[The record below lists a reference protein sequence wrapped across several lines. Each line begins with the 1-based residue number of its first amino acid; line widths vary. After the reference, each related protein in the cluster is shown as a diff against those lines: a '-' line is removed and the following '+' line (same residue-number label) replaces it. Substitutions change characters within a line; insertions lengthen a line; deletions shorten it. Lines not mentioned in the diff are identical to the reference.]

1 MLRLARSTTV
11 TAGFRMTRFA
21 LMPVIA
27 VSFITFLPAPR
38 AQAAV
43 PVEDMSTSGAQ
54 APGSSVAAEGSAAI
68 GELINGISTPQPVLP
83 EGLTPQSGSSG
94 YPGYES
100 EPIQDG
106 SLATGSSVQP
116 QQLQPGQNAQLFF
129 ELQQLQAELLELR
142 GVVEEQA
149 YEIKRLQN
157 LQRSQYLDID
167 RRLAGQDPAS
177 ASPGESLAGQEPALQ
192 TSSSVPSPV
201 PDPAPLKEA
210 QGQQPTVL
218 LPAVP
223 PPRPQV
229 PIVQTGE
236 LDDSLAVA
244 PVVPEETALANETD
258 RSPTVVAPAS
268 ASVAEPE
275 PILSPEP
282 VGVSTE
288 QEAYARA
295 FELMKDQQFE
305 QSIAAYL
312 GVINEFP
319 DGSYAPESRYWLG
332 ELYLMSDRL
341 EDARGSFN
349 LVVAQF
355 PAHQKVPLS
364 LYKLGVVNHRLGGT
378 TEALS
383 YLDDVVVRY
392 PDTPAAGLARTYAAE
407 LR

>member
-1 MLRLARSTTV
+1 M
-11 TAGFRMTRFA
+11 
-21 LMPVIA
+21 
-27 VSFITFLPAPR
+27 
-38 AQAAV
+38 
-43 PVEDMSTSGAQ
+43 
-54 APGSSVAAEGSAAI
+54 
-68 GELINGISTPQPVLP
+68 
-83 EGLTPQSGSSG
+83 
-94 YPGYES
+94 
-100 EPIQDG
+100 
-106 SLATGSSVQP
+106 
-116 QQLQPGQNAQLFF
+116 
-129 ELQQLQAELLELR
+129 
-142 GVVEEQA
+142 
-149 YEIKRLQN
+149 
-157 LQRSQYLDID
+157 
-167 RRLAGQDPAS
+167 
-177 ASPGESLAGQEPALQ
+177 
-192 TSSSVPSPV
+192 
-201 PDPAPLKEA
+201 
-210 QGQQPTVL
+210 
-218 LPAVP
+218 
-223 PPRPQV
+223 
-229 PIVQTGE
+229 QTGE

-364 LYKLGVVNHRLGGT
+364 LYKLGVVNH
-378 TEALS
+378 LS
-383 YLDDVVVRY
+383 LIHI
-392 PDTPAAGLARTYAAE
+392 
-407 LR
+407 